1 MLNDGVF
8 VGQMNF
14 VLGRVYNVKQQ
25 YQTSIDHHEK
35 HLNLAQQFQD
45 LKGQCRAYLVLSQL
59 HEKINQFDKAKR
71 YLGLYKAVSREVRQK
86 KRSLSNTFSFE
97 ST

>member
-1 MLNDGVF
+1 
-8 VGQMNF
+8 MNF